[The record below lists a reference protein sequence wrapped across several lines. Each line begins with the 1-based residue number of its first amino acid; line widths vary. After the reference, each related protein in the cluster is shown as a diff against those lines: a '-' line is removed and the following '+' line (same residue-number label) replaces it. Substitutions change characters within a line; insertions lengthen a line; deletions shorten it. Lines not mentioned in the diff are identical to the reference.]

1 MTTASSV
8 EHIWQGPYF
17 YNPNKTQNRDFYE
30 SWSTEQRMQV
40 LHSKYFQKSCNL
52 IKILSK

>member
-8 EHIWQGPYF
+8 EHIRQGPYF

-30 SWSTEQRMQV
+30 SWSTKQRMQV
-40 LHSKYFQKSCNL
+40 LHFKYFQKSDM
-52 IKILSK
+52 